1 MSALHRKVVT
11 PRAPQQGA
19 AALRSAGASWLRGTA
34 ASMTMFPV
42 VEILHHMLLY
52 KARGRPGRWLVP
64 ERAEAAHEA
73 LRP

>member
-1 MSALHRKVVT
+1 
-11 PRAPQQGA
+11 
-19 AALRSAGASWLRGTA
+19 
-34 ASMTMFPV
+34 MTMVPV
-42 VEILHHMLLY
+42 VEILHHMVLY